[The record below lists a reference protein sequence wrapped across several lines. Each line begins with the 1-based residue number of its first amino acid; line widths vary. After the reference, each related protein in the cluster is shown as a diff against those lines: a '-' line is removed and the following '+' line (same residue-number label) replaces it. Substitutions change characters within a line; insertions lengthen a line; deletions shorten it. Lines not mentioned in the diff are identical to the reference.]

1 MEQLE
6 VKEARNVIH
15 WEADSRK
22 RGQLP
27 LDSNQ
32 GRFIP
37 ELSKRK
43 PYKAVSSRR
52 PVQSGPL

>member
-6 VKEARNVIH
+6 VKETHNLIR
-15 WEADSRK
+15 WEAAFRM

-32 GRFIP
+32 GRFIL

-52 PVQSGPL
+52 PVRSGPF